1 MTMPETPAAL
11 WLRHV
16 LDDEVEPLYLRM
28 QQRGAAPTLSCLVV
42 QQSACPF
49 ILLFVG
55 LYAVA
60 WFLLVY

>member
-1 MTMPETPAAL
+1 MTMPESPAVL

-16 LDDEVEPLYLRM
+16 LDEEVEPLYLRM
-28 QQRGAAPTLSCLVV
+28 QQRTAAPSLSGLVL
-42 QQSACPF
+42 QQSATPF